1 MARITIEDCL
11 KRVPNRFKLVNIVA
25 KRVRQIREGSDYLVS
40 SPKNEDI
47 VVALREVA
55 AGRIGAGENGGEE
68 EQPQGQE

>member
-11 KRVPNRFKLVNIVA
+11 KRVPNRFKLVNMVA

-55 AGRIGAGENGGEE
+55 AGRIGYNENAGEE
-68 EQPQGQE
+68 EPQEQE